1 MLDQLDLFSDTVHD
15 ECGVFGIYAP
25 GEAVAKL
32 TYYGLYA
39 LQHRG
44 QESAGIAV
52 SDGDNTMVF
61 KDMGLVSQ
69 VFTERDLTTLHGHIA
84 IGHVRY
90 STTGATNWEN
100 AQPIHKANE
109 YWSLSLAHN
118 GNLIN
123 TNELRR
129 RLERRGSEFQS
140 TSDSEVIAELVVRAD
155 RKTVEASVRDAVRHI
170 KGAYSIVMMT
180 EEKLIGVRDPYGV
193 RPLALGVMNGHYVLS
208 SETCGLDVIGA
219 DFLREVLPG
228 EMVVIDD
235 KGLAS
240 YQLIEQTNPSL
251 CIFEFVYLARP
262 DSSIYGRNVAEA
274 RKNMGRELARE
285 APVEAD
291 LVIPVPDSGNPAAQ
305 GYAQESGIPYG
316 EGFVK
321 NRYIGRTFIQPS
333 QTIRQLGI
341 RLKLN
346 PLRDVIEGKRLV
358 VVDDSIVRGNTSKK
372 IVQMLRKA
380 GAKEVHMRVSSP
392 PIEWPCFY
400 GIDTAERKDLIAA
413 NLSVERIRNFLGAD
427 SVKYISHQG
436 LVRAVTGLAGDKVGQ
451 ESDFCM
457 ACFDGQY
464 PIPIPSRLK
473 ITKLSLEK
481 AKKAET
487 LF

>member
-1 MLDQLDLFSDTVHD
+1 MAGFSRVSFELDLHSDTVHD

-44 QESAGIAV
+44 QESAGISV
-52 SDGDNTMVF
+52 SDGDNIMVF

-69 VFTERDLTTLHGHIA
+69 VFTERDLTTLQGHLA

-90 STTGATNWEN
+90 STTGSTNWEN

-109 YWSLSLAHN
+109 HWSLSLAHN

-140 TSDSEVIAELVVRAD
+140 TSDSEVIAELIVSSG
-155 RKTVEASVRDAVRHI
+155 RKTIEAAVRDAVRHI
-170 KGAYSIVMMT
+170 KGAYSLAIMT
-180 EEKLIGVRDPYGV
+180 EDKLIGVRDPYGV
-193 RPLALGVMNGHYVLS
+193 RPLALGQMNGKYVLS

-219 DFLREVLPG
+219 EFLREVLPG
-228 EMVVIDD
+228 EMVVIDS
-235 KGLAS
+235 KGLQS
-240 YQLIEQTNPSL
+240 FQVIEATKPSL

-262 DSSIYGRNVAEA
+262 DSGIYGTNVAAA
-274 RKNMGRELARE
+274 RKNMGRQLARE

-291 LVIPVPDSGNPAAQ
+291 LVIPVPDSGNNAAQ
-305 GYAQESGIPYG
+305 GYAEASGIPYG

-333 QTIRQLGI
+333 QTIRQMGI

-372 IVQMLRKA
+372 IVQMLKKA

-392 PIEWPCFY
+392 AIEWPCFY

-413 NLSVERIRNFLGAD
+413 NLTVERIQQFLGAD
-427 SVKYISHQG
+427 SLKYISHEG
-436 LVRAVTGLAGDKVGQ
+436 LVKAVGGEK
-451 ESDFCM
+451 SDFCM

-473 ITKLSLEK
+473 ISKLSLEK
-481 AKKAET
+481 GKKAET

>member
-1 MLDQLDLFSDTVHD
+1 MLDRLDHDFDTVHD

-69 VFTERDLTTLHGHIA
+69 VFTERDLTTLQGHIA

-90 STTGATNWEN
+90 STTGSTNWEN
-100 AQPIHKANE
+100 AQPVHKANE
-109 YWSLSLAHN
+109 NWSLSLGHN

-129 RLERRGSEFQS
+129 RLERHGSEFQS
-140 TSDSEVIAELVVRAD
+140 SSDSEVIAELIVTSR
-155 RKTVEASVRDAVRHI
+155 RKTIEASVRDAVSHI
-170 KGAYSIVMMT
+170 KGAYSLVIMT
-180 EEKLIGVRDPYGV
+180 DEKLIGVRDPYGI
-193 RPLALGVMNGHYVLS
+193 RPLALGQMNGHYVLS

-219 DFLREVLPG
+219 DFLREILPG
-228 EMVVIDD
+228 EMVVIDA
-235 KGLAS
+235 KGLNS
-240 YQLIEQTNPSL
+240 YQILEAAAPSL

-262 DSSIYGRNVAEA
+262 DSMIYGRSVAAA
-274 RKNMGRELARE
+274 RKQMGRELARE

-291 LVIPVPDSGNPAAQ
+291 LVIPVPDSGNNAAQ
-305 GYAQESGIPYG
+305 GYAEQSGIPYG

-346 PLRDVIEGKRLV
+346 PLREVIEGKRLV

-372 IVQMLRKA
+372 LVQMLRKA
-380 GAKEVHMRVSSP
+380 GAKEVHMRISSP

-413 NLSVERIRNFLGAD
+413 NLSVERIQNFLGAD
-427 SVKYISHQG
+427 SLKYISHAG
-436 LVRAVTGLAGDKVGQ
+436 LVKAVGGVEVGDDGVRP
-451 ESDFCM
+451 FCT
-457 ACFDGQY
+457 ACFDGAY

-481 AKKAET
+481 GKKAET

>member
-1 MLDQLDLFSDTVHD
+1 MFAKLDLSYDSVKD

-52 SDGDNTMVF
+52 SDGDTTTVI

-69 VFTERDLTTLHGHIA
+69 VFTERDLNNLQGHIA
-84 IGHVRY
+84 VGHVRY
-90 STTGATNWEN
+90 STTGSTNWEN
-100 AQPIHKANE
+100 AQPVHKGNDR
-109 YWSLSLAHN
+109 WSLSLAHN
-118 GNLIN
+118 GNLVN
-123 TNELRR
+123 ATELRR
-129 RLERRGSEFQS
+129 RLERRGAEFQS
-140 TSDSEVIAELVVRAD
+140 TSDSEIIAELVISSS
-155 RKTVEASVRDAVRHI
+155 RKTIESSVKDAIRQI
-170 KGAYSIVMMT
+170 KGAYSLVMMT
-180 EEKLIGVRDPYGV
+180 EDKLIGVRDPNGV
-193 RPLALGVMNGHYVLS
+193 RPLSLGQMNGHYVLS

-219 DFLREVLPG
+219 EFLRDILPG
-228 EMVVIDD
+228 EMVVIDA
-235 KGLAS
+235 KGLTS
-240 YQLIEQTNPSL
+240 YRIAEEAKPSL
-251 CIFEFVYLARP
+251 CIFEFVYVARP
-262 DSSIYGRNVAEA
+262 DSRLYGRTVAEA
-274 RKNMGRELARE
+274 RKRMGRELAKE
-285 APVEAD
+285 SPADAD
-291 LVIPVPDSGNPAAQ
+291 LVIPVPDSGNAAAQ
-305 GYAQESGIPYG
+305 GYAEASGIPYG

-346 PLRDVIEGKRLV
+346 PLREVIQGKRLV

-372 IVQMLRKA
+372 IVRMLKKA
-380 GAKEVHMRVSSP
+380 GAKEVHMRISSP

-400 GIDTAERKDLIAA
+400 GIDTAERRRLIAA
-413 NLSVERIRNFLGAD
+413 NLSVEQIQTFLGAE
-427 SVKYISHQG
+427 SLRYLSHKG
-436 LVRAVTGLAGDKVGQ
+436 LVKAVGSPKN
-451 ESDFCM
+451 DFCM

-481 AKKAET
+481 GQKAET